1 MADTS
6 TIPPDDPLRKLTVAD
21 PDGRGSVM
29 SRSSTIR
36 TASWCPAPTRPDA
49 TV

>member
-6 TIPPDDPLRKLTVAD
+6 TIPPDDPLQLTVAD
-21 PDGRGSVM
+21 PDGPGV
-29 SRSSTIR
+29 RSSAIR

>member
-21 PDGRGSVM
+21 PDGPGVRFVGDTYSILV
-29 SRSSTIR
+29 SGTD
-36 TASWCPAPTRPDA
+36 TAGR
-49 TV
+49 